1 MVDLN
6 EEQMLKEEKEF
17 CDWMESI
24 TIGDKDGV
32 LIAPTLVEDEDK
44 GEDGE

>member
-1 MVDLN
+1 MYPS
-6 EEQMLKEEKEF
+6 EENILKEEKEYR
-17 CDWMESI
+17 DWMESI

-32 LIAPTLVEDEDK
+32 LITPTLVEDEDE